1 MSLKDKYYP
10 WAKTISGDFAVNV
23 ATLFGLGKLT
33 APGTWGSLAGIAL
46 YPLLFNQLN
55 FPAYVFLA
63 SVLAYFAVG
72 LCDAAEKHLNV
83 RDPGMINLDEFVA
96 MPVCYLGF
104 FGQTYNFWGLLLGF
118 GLFRFFDI
126 KKPSL
131 IYKVQSLEGGL
142 GCVADDIVAGFATA
156 ICLNLISIVFSF
168 ITY

>member
-55 FPAYVFLA
+55 VPAYIFLA

-72 LCDAAEKHLNV
+72 LCDAAENHLNV

-96 MPVCYLGF
+96 MPVCYFGL